1 MACHDV
7 TRRRAEL
14 KFALLS
20 KGERIAAASVKATF
34 VGSLLLAPLGPVA
47 KSPQTLADATQG
59 PFKTALRPDLA
70 CRLVMMIGDTPDP
83 SFANPRGSSARMSP
97 MLLNFRIELQFSS

>member
-20 KGERIAAASVKATF
+20 EGERITAASVKATF
-34 VGSLLLAPLGPVA
+34 VGSLLLAPLGPLA
-47 KSPQTLADATQG
+47 KKSTNT
-59 PFKTALRPDLA
+59 
-70 CRLVMMIGDTPDP
+70 CWWH
-83 SFANPRGSSARMSP
+83 ARSV
-97 MLLNFRIELQFSS
+97 